1 MLSASCGKHRLSWLT
16 AVASPE
22 LNTYLFF
29 LKSEPR
35 GCMKNDASSTH
46 LGIDLIEV
54 SNSNDFE
61 VSFSDFL
68 IFQEVLGNSN
78 DGVTPVMT

>member
-1 MLSASCGKHRLSWLT
+1 
-16 AVASPE
+16 
-22 LNTYLFF
+22 
-29 LKSEPR
+29 
-35 GCMKNDASSTH
+35 MKNDASSTH